1 MTPSARTRERPVRVH
16 VASLGCAK
24 NLVDSERLLARL
36 ATAGALVG
44 APAEE
49 ADVVLVNTCGFIDP
63 ARRESLAVIDDYL
76 AMKAERP
83 QLKVFV
89 LGCLVARDGE
99 ALRRDLSDVDGFFG
113 VDEHALVVRAC
124 GLADEETGD
133 TRLLLTPSHTAYL
146 RISDG
151 CDNRCTYCTIPLIR
165 GPFRSRPAEAIVAE
179 ARSLAALGVRELVLI
194 GQDTTAYGK
203 DLPQG
208 PEIAGLLEELDRVDG
223 VRWMRLLY
231 AHPAHF
237 GDGLLAAYR
246 RLEKLVPYVD
256 LPLQHASDRI
266 LAAMGRRV
274 GRHEI
279 DRLLAKIRDAVPA
292 MTLRTTFI
300 VGFPGET
307 EAEFD
312 DLVRLVE
319 EVRFDHVG
327 AFAYSPEEGTPA
339 AGLPG
344 RVPPDVVAGRLE
356 RLLALQTGIAVEKNL
371 SRLHEAVDVLVDGPD
386 AQSGF
391 VVGRTTG
398 QAPDVDPV
406 THVRGRAKP
415 GEFVRAR
422 ITGTSELDL
431 VAELVR

>member
-1 MTPSARTRERPVRVH
+1 MTPSVRTREQPVRVH

-36 ATAGALVG
+36 ATAGAWVG

-83 QLKVFV
+83 KLKVFV

-99 ALRRDLSDVDGFFG
+99 ALRRDLTDVDGFFG

-133 TRLLLTPSHTAYL
+133 TRLLLTPPHTAYL

-151 CDNRCTYCTIPLIR
+151 CDNRCTYCTIPSIR

-203 DLPQG
+203 DLPG
-208 PEIAGLLEELDRVDG
+208 EPGIAGLLEELDRVDG

-231 AHPAHF
+231 AHPARF
-237 GDGLLAAYR
+237 GDELLAAYR
-246 RLEKLVPYVD
+246 RLETLVPYVD

-274 GRHEI
+274 GRPEI
-279 DRLLAKIRDAVPA
+279 DRLLARIRDAVPA

-339 AGLPG
+339 AGFPG

-356 RLLALQTGIAVEKNL
+356 RLLALQTKIAVEENL
-371 SRLHEAVDVLVDGPD
+371 SRLGETVDVLVDGPD

-391 VVGRTTG
+391 VVGRTAG

-422 ITGTSELDL
+422 ITGASQLDL
-431 VAELVR
+431 VADLVR